1 MRRRRSTS
9 ALATL
14 VLVLTGGLIGC
25 SSDPDEAYCEALR
38 EEKQQ
43 LSELAGQAG
52 EAGSDVLGPT
62 LTSLR
67 TLEDEAPSELE
78 DEYATVVNAWEAL
91 LDAVAA
97 AGIDPAE
104 YDREQTLR
112 ELDPAD
118 ARRLRQ
124 TADVLA
130 SPRVV
135 DASAGIED
143 HARQVCGVDFGA

>member
-1 MRRRRSTS
+1 M
-9 ALATL
+9 
-14 VLVLTGGLIGC
+14 LVLTGGLTAC

-38 EEKQQ
+38 EQKQE

-52 EAGSDVLGPT
+52 KAGTDVLGPT

-67 TLEDEAPSELE
+67 ALEDEAPSELE
-78 DEYATVVNAWEAL
+78 DEYSTVVNAWEAL
-91 LDAVAA
+91 LEAVGA

-104 YDREQTLR
+104 YDRKETLR

-124 TADVLA
+124 TADALA

-143 HARQVCGVDFGA
+143 HAAQVCGVDFTA